1 MLDQSISSY
10 RSPQTT
16 TLHISSHNLYT
27 LLNSMPSRG
36 QTSLIHGSLARYIFG
51 SHVLGLSWHRLLAWL
66 VLWLNK
72 FDASVATPNKLANDV
87 PEVKHP
93 AHCPERSAV

>member
-16 TLHISSHNLYT
+16 TLHIRSHNLYA
-27 LLNSMPSRG
+27 LLCSMPSRG
-36 QTSLIHGSLARYIFG
+36 QTSLIHGSLARYICV
-51 SHVLGLSWHRLLAWL
+51 SYVLGLSWHRLFAWL
-66 VLWLNK
+66 VLRLNK
-72 FDASVATPNKLANDV
+72 FDAPVATPNKLADDV
-87 PEVKHP
+87 SKVKQP